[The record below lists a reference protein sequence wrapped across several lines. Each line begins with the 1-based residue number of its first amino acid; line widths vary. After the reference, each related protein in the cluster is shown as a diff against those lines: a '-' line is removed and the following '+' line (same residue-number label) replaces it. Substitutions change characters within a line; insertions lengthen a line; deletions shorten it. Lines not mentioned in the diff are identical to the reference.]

1 MPDQLQL
8 FLSSFPLIK
17 YELSPSNHADILTI
31 TFYEDFGRTV
41 IQLVLKSIS

>member
-8 FLSSFPLIK
+8 FMSRLPLIK
-17 YELSPSNHADILTI
+17 YELFPSNHADILII

-41 IQLVLKSIS
+41 IQLILKSIS